1 MQDVF
6 STAAINDPGEFCVCA
21 DDDQVIFASP
31 SRVAFTGGDGILPL
45 GVPSFGEGSE
55 VLLLLGGR
63 EDIGGWLSPRNIGAT
78 DDQGNCQ
85 GKVLGWV

>member
-6 STAAINDPGEFCVCA
+6 STATINDPGESSFSA
-21 DDDQVIFASP
+21 DDDQVVFSSPFLAAS
-31 SRVAFTGGDGILPL
+31 TGDI
-45 GVPSFGEGSE
+45 GVVPFGVSGFGEGSE

-63 EDIGGWLSPRNIGAT
+63 EDIGGWLSPRNINAT
-78 DDQGNCQ
+78 EYQGNCQ